1 MKKLRPVI
9 KFFKKVLLKSILIFI
24 GFLLSFSM
32 NAIAF
37 EFAEAEFKP
46 SVAITGAY
54 DDNVSYAPRDEKSD
68 FITKIIPGISAKY
81 DAKDFQWD
89 MYADIA
95 RETFARNSKFDNTS
109 EHIGLNASAELS
121 KHERINLSEKFAHT
135 YEPANFEQAFART
148 LGRYSYYTNDISVE
162 YVRDLTRQMSVH
174 TTYSNELD
182 LVSNTGMSDAV
193 LNKLAVQLDYVFS
206 STTTY
211 STEVMFA
218 RRDFDPGSHINQLRW
233 DAAMT
238 YNFTKLTYV
247 KFTAGL
253 DDFSTQSKDYAR
265 PVFIAAFDHQINRN
279 ADAGI
284 SLTKQYELNSYSQE
298 LFDCWRADSFMNY
311 HFTDKLTGRL
321 NAYFGQGTYVQSR
334 IDEKFIGSEVLFQYE
349 LAKNTKIDCTYAY
362 TQNSS
367 NDADREYTKNRVS
380 CGFKREF

>member
-1 MKKLRPVI
+1 MMLTVGI
-9 KFFKKVLLKSILIFI
+9 LLLA
-24 GFLLSFSM
+24 SM

-37 EFAEAEFKP
+37 QIGEAEIKP
-46 SVAITGAY
+46 SIAVTGSY
-54 DDNVSYAPRDEKSD
+54 DDNVSYAQRNEQSD
-68 FITKIIPGISAKY
+68 FITRIAPGISARY
-81 DAKDFQWD
+81 DAKDFRWD

-95 RETFARNSKFDNTS
+95 RETFAHYSRFDNTS
-109 EHIGLNASAELS
+109 EHFKFNASAELS

-148 LGRYSYYTNDISVE
+148 LGRYSYYTNDIAVE
-162 YVRDLTRQMSVH
+162 YIRDLTRQMSIH

-182 LVSNTGMSDAV
+182 LVSTTGMSDSY
-193 LNKLAVQLDYVFS
+193 LNKLAVQLDYVYS
-206 STTTY
+206 SATTY
-211 STEVMFA
+211 STELMFA
-218 RRDFDPGSHINQLRW
+218 HRDFDPGSHINQLRW

-253 DDFSTQSKDYAR
+253 DNFSTQSKDYAR
-265 PVFIAAFDHQINRN
+265 PVFIAAVDHQMGKN

-284 SLTKQYELNSYSQE
+284 SLMKQYELNSYSQE

-311 HFTDKLTGRL
+311 RFTEKLTGRL

-349 LAKNTKIDCTYAY
+349 LARNTVIDCTYAF

-380 CGFKREF
+380 CGFKKEF